1 MSYHFSSEELIR
13 SCPLPKSC
21 YSHKP
26 TSYKSLTVEAL
37 KIEPLSSF
45 LKINK
50 KHLEYADIERLIE
63 MIGRQLHHLEVEQNK
78 GISLFHLDDITVF
91 HLSART
97 SSKREHDTDTD
108 TDTAATATATTAY
121 FAITN
126 DENIHDINDDN
137 QLEIN
142 TIPTLS
148 APTSHHHHHHHH
160 HYGRNIAF
168 YSPEYK
174 EFMTKK
180 TIPFSIHFKSSYYSF
195 GLLCAYCYARR
206 EAPHANPDADPD
218 AHADFDAQ
226 FSSIINTKIYWFLK
240 HVLRTTPS
248 ERRYICV

>member
-26 TSYKSLTVEAL
+26 TSYKSLTVEAS

-50 KHLEYADIERLIE
+50 KHLEYADVERLIE

-91 HLSART
+91 HLSSRT
-97 SSKREHDTDTD
+97 SSKREEDAPAHSHAATT
-108 TDTAATATATTAY
+108 TTAAIAY

-126 DENIHDINDDN
+126 DDNIHEIDDDN
-137 QLEIN
+137 QMEIN

-148 APTSHHHHHHHH
+148 ASTSHHHH
-160 HYGRNIAF
+160 GRNIAF

-174 EFMTKK
+174 EFMSKK
-180 TIPFSIHFKSSYYSF
+180 TIPSSIHFKSSYYSF
-195 GLLCAYCYARR
+195 GLLCAYCYANRG
-206 EAPHANPDADPD
+206 EAPHADAHPDADAD
-218 AHADFDAQ
+218 ADAADFDSQ

>member
-26 TSYKSLTVEAL
+26 TSYKSLTVEAS

-45 LKINK
+45 LKITK
-50 KHLEYADIERLIE
+50 KHLEYADVERLIE

-91 HLSART
+91 HLSTRT
-97 SSKREHDTDTD
+97 SSKREDA
-108 TDTAATATATTAY
+108 TAAAAATTAY

-126 DENIHDINDDN
+126 DENIHDIDDDN
-137 QLEIN
+137 QMEIN

-148 APTSHHHHHHHH
+148 ASTSHHHH
-160 HYGRNIAF
+160 GRNIAF

-174 EFMTKK
+174 EFMSKK
-180 TIPFSIHFKSSYYSF
+180 TIPSSIHFKSSYYSF
-195 GLLCAYCYARR
+195 GLLCAYCYANRS
-206 EAPHANPDADPD
+206 EAPHADA